1 MLLKSIFHRRG
12 EMLPWQGISMGQTH
26 SCANY
31 IFFYDVRTDKKGR
44 LIVTGECRDKRGRHC
59 VKERGVRLKRR
70 TLAVLENLRLEEL
83 PEEEKKIVPPEFEEV
98 ILLDASERYF
108 TLILPDGRQERKV
121 IPEAMFCNIAEQFN
135 AYIVK

>member
-31 IFFYDVRTDKKGR
+31 IFFYDVRTDKKGH
-44 LIVTGECRDKRGRHC
+44 LILTGECRDKRGKHC
-59 VKERGVRLKRR
+59 VKERGIRLRRR
-70 TLAVLENLRLEEL
+70 TITALKDLRLEEL
-83 PEEEKKIVPPEFEEV
+83 PEEEKEIVPPEFEEV

-108 TLILPDGRQERKV
+108 TLILPDGRWEKKV
-121 IPEAMFCNIAEQFN
+121 ISEAMFCNIAEQFN